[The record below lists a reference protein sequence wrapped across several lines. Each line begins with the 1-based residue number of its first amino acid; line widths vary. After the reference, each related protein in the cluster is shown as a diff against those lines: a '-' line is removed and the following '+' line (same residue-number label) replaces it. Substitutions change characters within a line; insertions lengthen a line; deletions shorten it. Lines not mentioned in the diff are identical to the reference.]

1 MMVSYQNIPLIVS
14 LVVVQLSLSFDFLV
28 SRGQRRILNLEVDF
42 VENSKRLKENAQS
55 IVAHYEIWHLP
66 QIMDNGLG

>member
-1 MMVSYQNIPLIVS
+1 MVSYQNIPLIVA

-66 QIMDNGLG
+66 QIMDNGHWI